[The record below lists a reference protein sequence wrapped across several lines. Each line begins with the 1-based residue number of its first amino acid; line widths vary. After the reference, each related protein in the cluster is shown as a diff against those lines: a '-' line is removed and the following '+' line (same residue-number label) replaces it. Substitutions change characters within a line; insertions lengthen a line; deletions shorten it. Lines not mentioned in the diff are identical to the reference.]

1 MKKRLNPKIEI
12 DGILVTMLNKRT
24 NLSKEIL
31 KTLNEMVKFI
41 EDNFKIK
48 LQIYESKI
56 PISVKTGKAILN
68 KKSIIEY
75 EPKNK
80 VSQAYQDFTKEW
92 AKS

>member
-56 PISVKTGKAILN
+56 PIFVKTGKAILN